1 MARPIVAT
9 MLGLTLDVAVADG
22 QGPEPPLVV
31 RKVRVE
37 SVGDGRRVMITLNR
51 APDGVRGSRL
61 DNPLRLEIDI
71 DGPPA
76 EAGQEPFPVMDEVVS
91 GVRARAREGGPSIVL
106 RPQTEHVCC

>member
-1 MARPIVAT
+1 

-51 APDGVRGSRL
+51 APDGGRGSRL

-76 EAGQEPFPVMDEVVS
+76 EAGQEPLPVMDEVVS

-106 RPQTEHVCC
+106 PRPRTCAAEISPKGCS

>member
-1 MARPIVAT
+1 VARPIVAT

-76 EAGQEPFPVMDEVVS
+76 EAGQERFPVMDEGS
-91 GVRARAREGGPSIVL
+91 GVRARAREGGLSIVL
-106 RPQTEHVCC
+106 RPQTENVCC